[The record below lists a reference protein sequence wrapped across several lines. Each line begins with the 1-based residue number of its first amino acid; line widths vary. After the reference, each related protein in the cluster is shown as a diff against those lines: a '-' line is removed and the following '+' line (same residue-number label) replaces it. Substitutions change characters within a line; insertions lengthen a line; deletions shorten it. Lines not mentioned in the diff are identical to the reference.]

1 MSTTRSLTHASFAIE
16 REFPV
21 APERAFAAFAD
32 PDAKS
37 RWFVG
42 GDGWET
48 TETALDFRVGGR
60 EINEGVFHGETTS
73 RFEAVYTDIVDNE
86 RIVLAYDM
94 WIDDTHISTSI
105 AAYEFEPSAVG
116 TRFTHTEHGIH
127 LDGLDDGAMRETGT
141 HGILDALEAHLA
153 GRAHPVR

>member
-1 MSTTRSLTHASFAIE
+1 MSTTRSVAHASFAIE
-16 REFPV
+16 RELPV

-60 EINEGVFHGETTS
+60 EINEGVLHGDTVS

-94 WIDDTHISTSI
+94 WIDGAHISTSI
-105 AAYEFEPSAVG
+105 AAYELEASEVG

-127 LDGLDDGAMRETGT
+127 LHGFDDGTMREAGT
-141 HGILDALEAHLA
+141 HGILDALEAYL
-153 GRAHPVR
+153 GG